1 MKKILSVLLVLSI
14 VCSAMLMVA
23 CDKDGGVDE
32 SISAKELISD
42 AIEKTQNADSM
53 AGKMTMSMTMSMM
66 GMTIEVP
73 MVIDMKIKN
82 IRSDM
87 PTAYADINI
96 DMSALGMEQ
105 SMVMYMADGWGYYVM
120 DGGESYKTY
129 IGNSDTANGQYIDMA
144 NSMLEEIPD
153 NILEG
158 QKVIKNSD
166 GTRSVR
172 IELNNEDFM
181 ALYEDLAESMYGSM
195 MGGMADISELNID
208 DVVITYTVG
217 SDGYLTKCEMS
228 FVMGVNVQGI
238 STNTTVSAVMEYS
251 SFDADDIVI
260 TPPEGYQN
268 FPEM

>member
-1 MKKILSVLLVLSI
+1 MKKILSVLLVIAIL
-14 VCSAMLMVA
+14 CSALFMVA
-23 CDKDGGVDE
+23 CNKDGVDE

-66 GMTIEVP
+66 GMTIEIP

-82 IRSDM
+82 IRSEM
-87 PTAYADINI
+87 PTVYADINI

-105 SMVMYMADGWGYYVM
+105 NMVMYMADGWGYYVM
-120 DGGESYKTY
+120 DGESYKTY
-129 IGNSDTANGQYIDMA
+129 IGNSDAASGQYIDMA

-166 GTRSVR
+166 GTRTVR
-172 IELNNEDFM
+172 VELSNEEFL

-228 FVMGVNVQGI
+228 FVMGVNIQGI